1 MLKLQ
6 LNSKLILTAILLGI
20 VPAAII
26 ATFIGWISLDS
37 GKSAIQIQ
45 ATEKLIALRDA
56 KKSEIEAY
64 FTTLQNQ
71 ILTFSNDRMIIEAM
85 SGFEQA
91 FTKFRNELVI
101 NDIELMKNELKNYYN
116 YQFLEKYKTR
126 NKRIDF
132 DTDTVLST
140 LDADSIAL
148 QYQYIAS
155 NTHPLGEKD
164 ALMFANDSSEYS
176 ALHKMYHPHIRDY
189 LQKFGFY
196 DIFLVDPVTG
206 DIVYSVFKELDYTTS
221 LITGPYADTGL
232 GQAFKQANASND
244 PDYVALTDFSP
255 YTPSYEDPAA
265 FIASPIFEN
274 GKKIGILIFQ
284 MPIDRINAI
293 MTYQQNWKNQGLG
306 ESGQT
311 YLVGSDHMMRSMG
324 RLIIDDKQDYLNI
337 LKSNGFDEEL
347 IDRINRKE
355 TTIGLQAV
363 DTSGVIQ
370 ALKDQSGS
378 AIYNDFRG
386 LPVLSAFAPL
396 TISGLSWAILSE
408 VDAAEA
414 FATAKA
420 LSSKILLWSLIGIA
434 FVGLITGIIAKLFAS
449 SILNPIYY
457 VVGAIEQISGEIEQ
471 GKCDLTRQLDPG
483 TNPIGIRL
491 ATAINKMLSAFI
503 DIIQE
508 VSDSSSAVANS
519 STAMSQTTR
528 ETLNGIMR
536 QRAEAEQVATAM
548 NEMTASVQ
556 EVARSAV
563 NGAMIAKEADQHSAK
578 GTKVV
583 QETVHDIDFLA
594 TNVER
599 AAGVIH
605 QLENDS
611 VCIGAVLD
619 VIQGIA
625 EQTNLLA
632 LNAAIE
638 AARAGEQGRG
648 FAVVADE
655 VRSLASR
662 TQESTQEIKTI
673 IDRLQG
679 RSKEAVNVMTESQK
693 QAKISVEQARSAGH
707 ALSDIA
713 SKVANLEK
721 VATQIAVAAEQQ
733 STVAEE
739 INRSIFNIS
748 EVSEANAEAAHK
760 SSSASQSLVDLANNL
775 LFKVSEYKV

>member
-101 NDIELMKNELKNYYN
+101 NDIELMKNELKNFYN

-164 ALMFANDSSEYS
+164 ALMVANDSSEYS

-196 DIFLVDPVTG
+196 DIFLVDPVSG

-324 RLIIDDKQDYLNI
+324 RLIIDDKQDYLSI

-370 ALKDQSGS
+370 ALKGQSGS

-434 FVGLITGIIAKLFAS
+434 FVGLITGIIGKLFAS

-594 TNVER
+594 RNVER

-611 VCIGAVLD
+611 VSIGAVLD

-679 RSKEAVNVMTESQK
+679 RSKEAVNVMAESQK
-693 QAKISVEQARSAGH
+693 QAKISVEQARSAGD